1 MKRRDFLKMAVGTGA
16 GLALSASP
24 FALLFSKDKKER
36 EEAWKE
42 IHENW
47 KFTTCNLCPAGCGVV
62 CRVVNGKAV
71 RVQGNP
77 VHPVNRG
84 RLCPKGLSSLQ
95 FLYHPERL
103 KTPLKKDG
111 SGFKPV
117 SWDEALEIVSQKLSG
132 IKDAPRSLLFLKKEN
147 YSLTDRVMERFMA
160 SFGSPNLV
168 CLDAPSY
175 MGTAA
180 RLMQGWKGKLAYDF
194 ENTNYILSFG
204 TSLFEGFSSPVYAM
218 RSYGYL
224 RQERPGK
231 KAKIVQVEPRFSNMA
246 GRSDEF
252 IAIKP
257 GTEGIFALGLAYVI
271 VKEGFY
277 DDSFIQKYA
286 SGFEDFRDEK
296 GNLQT
301 GFKNF
306 ILKEYPVDFV
316 SQVTGAPVDTMMRV
330 AREFALNKPSIAI
343 ADTGSNNASNAAWNA
358 VCVYALNAL
367 TGNVDVPGGI
377 LFQEEPPYKFL
388 GETQNSENHKPRVD
402 RVADGL
408 SFAES
413 APAETTEN
421 VLKDFPGQ
429 IQAVF
434 LYNANP
440 VFSETQGEK
449 WKQAISHIPFKV
461 SFSSFLDETSS
472 LCDLIIPDVSFFEKW
487 DAVAAPS
494 SGYPVVGL
502 MQPVV
507 APETQSIATADF
519 LLELS
524 GKLGKE
530 LAFSN
535 SKDAVHQSLQ
545 GLYEAK
551 RGTVFGPDFEVDFI
565 KMSED
570 RGFWF
575 QAQKNYDEFF
585 KKVTA
590 SGGWFDPHYAY
601 RRFGRVLNTPSGKFE
616 FYLRQLKEKA
626 NALSR
631 EKGLPI
637 EKMLAQMS
645 MEMDTSQ
652 AFLPHFEK
660 PIFNGEEK
668 EFPFVL
674 LLYPSLALTSSSDAN
689 LPYLQEIHG
698 GFVSN
703 QWDSFVEVH
712 PDTAKKLG
720 IRDGEK
726 VQLTSPQGNFIVTAK
741 IFKGIPE
748 AALGM
753 ALGQGHTQLA
763 PYASGIGVNPLAIIL
778 SSPDKISGSS
788 PLITT
793 RVKIEKV

>member
-1 MKRRDFLKMAVGTGA
+1 MKRRDFLKLAMGTGT

-24 FALLFSKDKKER
+24 FALLFSKDKKEQA
-36 EEAWKE
+36 EAWKE
-42 IHENW
+42 IAENW

-111 SGFKPV
+111 SGFTPV
-117 SWDEALEIVSQKLSG
+117 SWKEALDSVSEKLSA
-132 IKDAPRSLLFLKKEN
+132 IKGTPQSLLFLKKEN

-168 CLDAPSY
+168 CVDAPSY
-175 MGTAA
+175 METAVQ
-180 RLMQGWKGKLAYDF
+180 LMQGWKGKLAYDF

-218 RSYGYL
+218 RCYGYL

-231 KAKIVQVEPRFSNMA
+231 KAKLVQVEPRFSNAA

-257 GTEGIFALGLAYVI
+257 GTEGIFALGIAYVI
-271 VKEGFY
+271 VKEGLY
-277 DDSFIQKYA
+277 DDAFIQKYA
-286 SGFEDFRDEK
+286 SGFEDFRDEE

-306 ILKEYPVDFV
+306 VLKEYPVDFV

-358 VCVYALNAL
+358 VCVHALNAL
-367 TGNVDVPGGI
+367 VGSLDVPGGI
-377 LFQEEPPYKFL
+377 LFQEEPPYQSFV
-388 GETQNSENHKPRVD
+388 ETQNDGEHKPRID
-402 RVADGL
+402 RVADGF

-413 APAETTEN
+413 APGEIAEN
-421 VLKDFPGQ
+421 VLKENPYK
-429 IQAVF
+429 IQAAF
-434 LYNANP
+434 LYNVNT
-440 VFSETQGEK
+440 VFSEPQGEK
-449 WKQAISHIPFKV
+449 WKQALSHIPFKV

-487 DAVAAPS
+487 DAVSAPS

-507 APETQSIATADF
+507 NTKHQSIATADF
-519 LLELS
+519 LLNLS
-524 GKLGKE
+524 VKLGSAF
-530 LAFSN
+530 AFSN
-535 SKDAVHQSLQ
+535 FKEAVNQSLK

-565 KMSED
+565 KMSEQ

-575 QAQKNYDEFF
+575 QAQKDYDEFF
-585 KKVTA
+585 EKVTN

-601 RRFGRVLNTPSGKFE
+601 RRFGSVLNTPSGKFE
-616 FYLRQLKEKA
+616 FYLRPLHEKV

-631 EKGLPI
+631 EKGLPA
-637 EKMLAQMS
+637 EKALAQMNIES
-645 MEMDTSQ
+645 DGSY
-652 AFLPHFEK
+652 AYLPHFEK
-660 PIFNGEEK
+660 PIFHGEEK

-674 LLYPSLALTSSSDAN
+674 LLYPSLALTSSLDAN

-698 GFVSN
+698 GFVNN
-703 QWDSFVEVH
+703 QWDSFVELH
-712 PDTAKKLG
+712 PETAKKLG
-720 IRDGEK
+720 IQDGEK
-726 VQLTSPQGNFIVTAK
+726 VRLTSPQWNFIVTAK

-748 AALGM
+748 EALGM

-763 PYASGIGVNPLAIIL
+763 PFASGIGVNPLAL
-778 SSPDKISGSS
+778 VLTSADKISGAS

-793 RVKIEKV
+793 RVKITKA

>member
-1 MKRRDFLKMAVGTGA
+1 MKRRDFLKLAMGTGA
-16 GLALSASP
+16 GLAVSASP
-24 FALLFSKDKKER
+24 FALIFSKDKKER

-42 IHENW
+42 IVENW
-47 KFTTCNLCPAGCGVV
+47 KFTTCNLCPAGCGVL
-62 CRVVNGKAV
+62 CRVVDGKAV

-103 KTPLKKDG
+103 KTPLKKAG
-111 SGFKPV
+111 SDFTPV
-117 SWDEALEIVSQKLSG
+117 SWKEALNSVSEKLSS
-132 IKDAPRSLLFLKKEN
+132 IKDAPQSLLFLKKEG
-147 YSLTDRVMERFMA
+147 YALTDRVMERFMA

-175 MGTAA
+175 METAA
-180 RLMQGWKGKLAYDF
+180 QLMQGWKGKLAYDF

-218 RSYGYL
+218 RTYGYL

-257 GTEGIFALGLAYVI
+257 GTEGIFALGIAYVL

-277 DDSFIQKYA
+277 DDAFIQNFA
-286 SGFEDFRDEK
+286 SGFEDFRDEE

-306 ILKEYPVDFV
+306 VLKEYPVDFV
-316 SQVTGAPVDTMMRV
+316 SQVTGASVDTLLRV
-330 AREFALNKPSIAI
+330 AREFALEKPSIAI

-358 VCVYALNAL
+358 VCVHALNAL
-367 TGNVDVPGGI
+367 VGSLDVPGGI
-377 LFQEEPPYKFL
+377 LFQEEPPYQSL
-388 GETQNSENHKPRVD
+388 GEIRKNEIQNPRMD
-402 RVADGL
+402 QCADGL

-413 APAETTEN
+413 IPGEIAEN
-421 VLKDFPGQ
+421 VNKENPYK
-429 IQAVF
+429 IQALF
-434 LYNANP
+434 LHNANP
-440 VFSETQGEK
+440 VFSEPKGEK
-449 WKQAISHIPFKV
+449 WKEALSHIPFKV

-472 LCDLIIPDVSFFEKW
+472 LCDLIIPDMSFFEKW

-494 SGYPVVGL
+494 SGFPVVGL

-507 APETQSIATADF
+507 NTENQSIGTADF
-519 LLELS
+519 LMKLS
-524 GKLGKE
+524 GKLGS
-530 LAFSN
+530 AFSFSSASAGVN
-535 SKDAVHQSLQ
+535 HSLK

-565 KMSED
+565 KMSEQ

-575 QAQKNYDEFF
+575 QAQKDYGEFLE
-585 KKVTA
+585 KIKT
-590 SGGWFDPHYAY
+590 SGGWFDPQYAY
-601 RRFGRVLNTPSGKFE
+601 RHFGSVLNTPSGEFE
-616 FYLRQLKEKA
+616 FYLRALYERT

-631 EKGLPI
+631 EKGVPM
-637 EKMLAQMS
+637 EKVIAAMS
-645 MEMDTSQ
+645 MESDRSKV
-652 AFLPHFEK
+652 FLPHFEE
-660 PIFNGEEK
+660 PVFHGEEK
-668 EFPFVL
+668 EFPFTL
-674 LLYPSLALTSSSDAN
+674 LLYPSLSLMSSSDAN

-712 PDTAKKLG
+712 PETAKKLG
-720 IRDGEK
+720 VRDGEK
-726 VQLTSPQGNFIVTAK
+726 VRLTSPQGNFIVTAK

-748 AALGM
+748 EALGM

-763 PYASGIGVNPLAIIL
+763 PYASGIGVNPLAL
-778 SSPDKISGSS
+778 VMTSPDKISGAS

-793 RVKIEKV
+793 RVKIEKA